1 MGKYRNFRWFG
12 RLSGFL
18 GLVFFVSFFLG
29 RGLEVIKSSNSNFDL
44 LFILT
49 LFSFAL
55 VANIIGWLIE
65 IVGGFLLLLSGLALG
80 IIIFFSD
87 VFGTFL
93 YTMAFALPF
102 LIPGILFLIAWKIK
116 YKEKSNGVKV
126 AGN

>member
-102 LIPGILFLIAWKIK
+102 LIPGVLFLIAWKIK

>member
-93 YTMAFALPF
+93 YTIAFALPF
-102 LIPGILFLIAWKIK
+102 LIPGVLFLIAWKIK

>member
-116 YKEKSNGVKV
+116 YKEKSNEVKV
-126 AGN
+126 ARN